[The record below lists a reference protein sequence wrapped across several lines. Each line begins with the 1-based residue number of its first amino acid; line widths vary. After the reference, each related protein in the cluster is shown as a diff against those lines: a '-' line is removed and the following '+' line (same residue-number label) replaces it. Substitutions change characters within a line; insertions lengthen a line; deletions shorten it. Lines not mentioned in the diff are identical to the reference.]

1 VTTVDPIRVMVVDD
15 SPTTR
20 EMLREAL
27 GMIGGIEVVGEAN
40 DGEVAVSTAAR
51 VQPDVVLMDVRMPGV
66 DGVSAARTMTARSP
80 DTRIVALT
88 MMDDPGTVRSMIA
101 AGAIGYVVKGGTI
114 DELAAAI
121 KQVSH
126 GEPELDHKVVP
137 GAVEDLRRLLEEE
150 VVRREEIER
159 LGRIRDE
166 FVQVL
171 SHELRT
177 PLTVIVG
184 ALKMLGARVLTD
196 DEQFV
201 VDSALRRTDQLEF
214 LVQGLE
220 LAASAPSET
229 DLTLPD
235 QAVAAAADRL
245 EMDPQIQSADPG
257 EWSGVPQAYVYRVA
271 YELLANADR
280 HGRPPIGV
288 RIFRE
293 GAEGVLE
300 VCDHGGWSAHDE
312 DLGPFS
318 QGDMSGTRA
327 ASGFGLGLFLSSRLC
342 SACGGRLSVRSDA
355 GLTLAEAR
363 FRLADGQAD

>member
-1 VTTVDPIRVMVVDD
+1 MMTVEAIRVLVVDD

-40 DGEVAVSTAAR
+40 DGDEAISVVTR
-51 VQPDVVLMDVRMPGV
+51 VLPDVVLMDVRMPGV
-66 DGVSAARTMTARSP
+66 DGVTAARTITARSP

-88 MMDDPGTVRSMIA
+88 MMDDPATVRSMIA

-121 KQVSH
+121 RQVSH
-126 GEPELDHKVVP
+126 GEPELDHRVVP
-137 GAVEDLRRLLEEE
+137 GAVEDLRRLLEDE
-150 VVRREEIER
+150 VVRREELER
-159 LGRIRDE
+159 LSRNRDE

-184 ALKMLGARVLTD
+184 ALKMLRARELTEDEEFVL
-196 DEQFV
+196 
-201 VDSALRRTDQLEF
+201 DSALGRTDQLEF

-220 LAASAPSET
+220 LAASAPSGT
-229 DLTLPD
+229 DLTLPE
-235 QAVAAAADRL
+235 QAVAAAAERL
-245 EMDPQIQSADPG
+245 QLDPQVQVLDAG
-257 EWSGVPQAYVYRVA
+257 EWTGVPQAYVYRVA
-271 YELLANADR
+271 YELLSNADR
-280 HGRPPIGV
+280 HGRPPVGV
-288 RIFRE
+288 RILRE
-293 GAEGVLE
+293 GAEGVVE
-300 VCDHGGWSAHDE
+300 VCDHGGWSAHD
-312 DLGPFS
+312 DDFWAFS

-342 SACGGRLSVRSDA
+342 SACGGRLSVRADS

-363 FRLADGQAD
+363 FRLR